1 MRCISSGDPPLIASA
16 LCPGGTNVA
25 HIGLAGSASSE
36 LVRPAINPTTE
47 NVSVSTDVVIVVTVP
62 DGISKPY
69 MGNIGAIW
77 VNSGS
82 DKRRVTTREEMQRH
96 VSSRAARAR

>member
-1 MRCISSGDPPLIASA
+1 MIIGICDDGTVQGHDAAAVHRLNQLI
-16 LCPGGTNVA
+16 
-25 HIGLAGSASSE
+25 GSASSE

-69 MGNIGAIW
+69 NNMG
-77 VNSGS
+77 
-82 DKRRVTTREEMQRH
+82 RVLIRPENWKFQELCWNNWLLTP
-96 VSSRAARAR
+96 